1 MRRIGMFALLVMLI
15 GVTVAAGQDV
25 AVPSAPPDGTAY
37 ELVEVASGFVRP
49 VFLTHAGDGSGR
61 SFIVEQNGRIF
72 VMQDGNVLG
81 TPFLDASSL
90 VSRDANERG
99 LLGLAFHP
107 KYAENGFFYINYTDR
122 AGNTVVARYT
132 VSADDP
138 NVADPESAQ
147 TILGV
152 NQPYANHN
160 GGDIAFGP
168 DGYLYIGMGDGGSA
182 GDPQGHA
189 QNPSSLLGKM
199 LRIDVDGGEPY
210 AIPEDNPFVTDS
222 SYVPEIWALGVRNPW
237 RFSFDAL
244 TGDLYI
250 ADVGQN
256 QWEEVNFQPAGLGG
270 INYGWNIMEGMHRYS
285 GEPVPEGLTPPFA
298 EYSHAEGCSITGGY
312 VYRGEELP
320 DLQGFY
326 FFADYCSGVIWS
338 SYRDAAGTWQTNP
351 FMESGL
357 TVSSFGVDEAGELY
371 VINHTGTVTKLA
383 GK

>member
-1 MRRIGMFALLVMLI
+1 MRKIGMFALLVMLI

-37 ELVEVASGFVRP
+37 ELVEVVSGFVRP

-61 SFIVEQNGRIF
+61 SFIVEQNGKIF

-81 TPFLDASSL
+81 TPFLDASAL

-107 KYAENGFFYINYTDR
+107 NYAENGFFYLNYTDR
-122 AGNTVVARYT
+122 AGNTVVTRYT
-132 VSADDP
+132 ISADDP
-138 NVADPESAQ
+138 NVADPDSAQ
-147 TILGV
+147 TILGI

-210 AIPEDNPFVTDS
+210 AIPEDNPFVADS
-222 SYVPEIWALGVRNPW
+222 SYAPEIWALGVRNPW

-320 DLQGFY
+320 DLQGVY

-338 SYRDAAGTWQTNP
+338 SYRDASGIWQTNP

-383 GK
+383 AK

>member
-1 MRRIGMFALLVMLI
+1 MRKIGMFALLVMLI

-49 VFLTHAGDGSGR
+49 VFLTHAGDGSER
-61 SFIVEQNGRIF
+61 SFIVEQNGKIF

-81 TPFLDASSL
+81 TPFLDASAL

-107 KYAENGFFYINYTDR
+107 NYAENGFFYLNYTDR

-132 VSADDP
+132 TSADDS
-138 NVADPESAQ
+138 NVADPDSAQ
-147 TILGV
+147 TILGI

-189 QNPSSLLGKM
+189 QNPSSLLGKI

-210 AIPEDNPFVTDS
+210 TIPEDNPFVADS
-222 SYVPEIWALGVRNPW
+222 SYAPEIWALGVRNPW

-320 DLQGFY
+320 NLQGVY

-338 SYRDAAGTWQTNP
+338 SYRDASGIWQTNP
-351 FMESGL
+351 FMESSL

-371 VINHTGTVTKLA
+371 VINHTGTVAKLA
-383 GK
+383 AK